1 MKATLTWV
9 HYDGWKRRYLG
20 NGFAW
25 GGGNE
30 VDVGCLGGWLLV
42 RGLSFRLPFLRLG
55 FFCGSCHFRVSAF
68 GSSFRCV
75 LVLHWSGHLTGE
87 VLVCHVV
94 DLPAIANFDFGSV
107 VVWLVDTSAVF
118 CFVLGLVP
126 VGVPFFRLPSCA
138 YRFRRIREG
147 EVCSYP
153 FYLRLEL
160 PFGFTWVCC
169 E

>member
-1 MKATLTWV
+1 M
-9 HYDGWKRRYLG
+9 G

-30 VDVGCLGGWLLV
+30 VDVGCLDGWRLV
-42 RGLSFRLPFLRLG
+42 RGLSFCPSFLRLG
-55 FFCGSCHFRVSAF
+55 FFCGSCPFRASAF

-94 DLPAIANFDFGSV
+94 DLPARANFDFGSV

-160 PFGFTWVCC
+160 PCGFTWVCC